1 MRRGKQEVSMF
12 FLVFIVLLLAFSC
25 GKKEKKCVTNAD
37 CPSGQVCIDG
47 NCENP
52 QACSSDSDC
61 PAGYVCKNNI
71 CVLKEAECTT
81 DSDCPTNY
89 ICQNGTCVPKDTT
102 PPETTITSYPQN
114 PTSSTSATFEF
125 NCNEQNCTFEC
136 KIDGSGYSPCS
147 SPKTFTNLS
156 EGGHTFYVRAIDSAG
171 NVDST
176 PASYT
181 WKIVLPDTIPPETT
195 IVSYPQN
202 PTSSTS
208 ATFEFNCNEQN
219 CTFECKIDGS
229 GYSPCSSPKTYTNLS
244 EGGHTFYVRAIDS
257 AGNVDPT
264 PASYTWASLGDIC
277 SSNGD
282 ALRIFNPEPVDGDV
296 ILPGINTFR
305 FTIEYNLKSQDSSE
319 IYVDI
324 ADENWD
330 YIDSVTRTVTRGCGV
345 EYFEINVDVPAGTKL
360 VYIETYL
367 DSQTFIG
374 DFLNYIVDINS
385 DWISILSTDPAEGS
399 LILPGNITI
408 SSRVAYN
415 LSGAAND
422 TLAYLIYDDQGNLLD
437 WQSLSVSNGNG
448 SIDFISDIS
457 VGCSSML
464 YIIAYFGSS
473 STIGDISTFI
483 VKQPDVPMLAVNPS
497 SLSFVTGIGQNP
509 PPQSISID
517 KCGPYDVSWYITDN
531 ANWLSEDPSSGTTPS
546 SVTVSVDSA
555 GLQTGT
561 YNGIITIS
569 SSQASN
575 SPVTVPVT
583 LDVYNIQVQW
593 VTPPPPVMDS
603 CTPYQVTYSISGS
616 PSGGAGRIQYG
627 TDPDPRIN
635 YSYATNWQWGWD
647 GEYTETIIVSTPV
660 TQTYYFVVNWDDF
673 GVNTSLYSD
682 IVASVVNPVSV
693 PQYSISFPVY
703 AWDPSADSPNGSL
716 AIGNGSD
723 DESYALSLPFPF
735 NFYGTD
741 YNTVYIDSNGR
752 LNFYSN
758 TSYFSNLPFP
768 CIEDKCQLVIAPFW
782 DDLTTYP
789 LDSEVR
795 YAIVGAAPERS
806 VVITWTR
813 VEHLG
818 DGDTNTFQVILYEG
832 TNKIK
837 FQYQT
842 INPYGEETVGLNLGD
857 GCRYNSYPSSSL
869 ANGTAILFSPP

>member
-1 MRRGKQEVSMF
+1 MKKEGKKKGKLVGRGGIF
-12 FLVFIVLLLAFSC
+12 GLPFVFVLLLSSGCAE
-25 GKKEKKCVTNAD
+25 KEKADTTPPETVITSHPPEVTNSNTARFEFRCNEED
-37 CPSGQVCIDG
+37 CTFECRIDEG
-47 NCENP
+47 EWES
-52 QACSSDSDC
+52 CSSPKTYTDLSEGKHSFEVRAIDSAGNVDQS
-61 PAGYVCKNNI
+61 PASYSWTI
-71 CVLKEAECTT
+71 
-81 DSDCPTNY
+81 
-89 ICQNGTCVPKDTT
+89 DTT

-114 PTSSTSATFEF
+114 PTNSTSATFTF
-125 NCNEQNCTFEC
+125 SCNEQNCTFEC
-136 KIDGSGYSPCS
+136 RIDEGEWESCS
-147 SPKTFTNLS
+147 SPKTYPGLQDGN
-156 EGGHTFYVRAIDSAG
+156 HTFEVHAIDSAG
-171 NVDST
+171 NVDQS
-176 PASYT
+176 PASYSWT
-181 WKIVLPDTIPPETT
+181 IDTTPPETT

-208 ATFEFNCNEQN
+208 ATFTFSCNEQN

-244 EGGHTFYVRAIDS
+244 EGEHTFYVRAKDS

-264 PASYTWASLGDIC
+264 PATYTWTIVKEIC
-277 SSNGD
+277 LSNGD
-282 ALRIFNPEPVDGDV
+282 AIRISNPQPIDGDV

-324 ADENWD
+324 ADENWN
-330 YIDSVTRTVTRGCGV
+330 YIDYVTRTVTRGCGV
-345 EYFEINVDVPAGTKL
+345 EYFEINVDATDKKL
-360 VYIETYL
+360 VYIEAYL

-437 WQSLSVSNGNG
+437 WQFLSVSNGNG

-464 YIIAYFGSS
+464 YIIAYFGSLY
-473 STIGDISTFI
+473 TIGDISTFI
-483 VKQPDVPMLAVNPS
+483 VKQPDVPILMVNPS

-517 KCGPYDVSWYITDN
+517 KCGPYDVSWYITDD
-531 ANWLSEDPSSGTTPS
+531 AYWLFENPSSGTTPS
-546 SVTVSVDSA
+546 SLTVSVDSA
-555 GLQTGT
+555 GLQPGT

-575 SPVTVPVT
+575 SPLTVPVT

-616 PSGGAGRIQYG
+616 PSGGRGRIQYG

-660 TQTYYFVVNWDDF
+660 TQTYYFVVNWYDF

-703 AWDPSADSPNGSL
+703 AWDPSADPPNGSL

-723 DESYALSLPFPF
+723 DKSYALSLPFPF

-782 DDLTTYP
+782 DDLASYP
-789 LDSEVR
+789 PGSEVR
-795 YAIVGAAPERS
+795 YE
-806 VVITWTR
+806 
-813 VEHLG
+813 
-818 DGDTNTFQVILYEG
+818 
-832 TNKIK
+832 
-837 FQYQT
+837 
-842 INPYGEETVGLNLGD
+842 
-857 GCRYNSYPSSSL
+857 
-869 ANGTAILFSPP
+869 